1 VDTLPLKGNR
11 TFSYLYKEPVK
22 QALFFTSVSLRI
34 SQLLWNQLKSLLIK
48 KSPPIKEGIF
58 IYLEIN
64 PISSY

>member
-1 VDTLPLKGNR
+1 MDTLALKGKR